1 LPWDAAQKEG
11 FLRMQFDA
19 QHRFYQEQYPD
30 ASFQIILA
38 GDSPIGRLY
47 VDRGPEAIC
56 IVDIAL
62 LTEHRGAGIGS
73 AILRDLL
80 AEADR
85 AQKPVRI
92 HVERFN
98 PAFRLYQRL
107 GFVVIDDVGVYLH
120 MERPPAA
127 LPT

>member
-1 LPWDAAQKEG
+1 
-11 FLRMQFDA
+11 MQFEA

-38 GDSPIGRLY
+38 DDSPIGRLY
-47 VDRGPEAIC
+47 VDRGPQAFC

-62 LTEHRGAGIGS
+62 LPEHRGAGIGS
-73 AILRDLL
+73 AIMSELL
-80 AEADR
+80 AEAGR

-98 PAFRLYQRL
+98 PALRLYARL
-107 GFVVIDDVGVYLH
+107 GFVVIGDTGVYLH
-120 MERPPAA
+120 MERVPAP
-127 LPT
+127 LPHRSGDSDGCP